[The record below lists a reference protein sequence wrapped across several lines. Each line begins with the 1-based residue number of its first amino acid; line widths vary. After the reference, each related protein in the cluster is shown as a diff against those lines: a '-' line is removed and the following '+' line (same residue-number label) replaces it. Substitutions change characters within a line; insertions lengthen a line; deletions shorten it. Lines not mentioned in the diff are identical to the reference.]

1 MVAPRLRRKPRC
13 MEIVRQRHLLVSREN
28 SQYGAGG
35 LSPRE
40 EHMSDAFDWH
50 GDQITRHT
58 MVDAAYRNTRN
69 VRRFMLAQ
77 CGASFRFDRDFMAWI
92 RNGERKTMGEVAEE
106 WLGRHPP
113 P

>member
-1 MVAPRLRRKPRC
+1 
-13 MEIVRQRHLLVSREN
+13 
-28 SQYGAGG
+28 
-35 LSPRE
+35 
-40 EHMSDAFDWH
+40 MSDAFDWH
-50 GDQITRHT
+50 GGQITGHT
-58 MVDAAYRNTRN
+58 LVDAAYRNTRN

-113 P
+113 S